1 MENNNNAKL
10 IMELTLYMI
19 IGISISLLFNVS
31 LILVGVW
38 LNVARPLYM
47 YYKIEEDKKDA
58 MMMVIKGTLKLAVF
72 LTLVDFGMK
81 RFGFNGLHLF
91 K

>member
-1 MENNNNAKL
+1 MENKNNAKL

-38 LNVARPLYM
+38 LNVARPIYM

-81 RFGFNGLHLF
+81 LFGLNGFPLF

>member
-1 MENNNNAKL
+1 
-10 IMELTLYMI
+10 MI

-38 LNVARPLYM
+38 LNVARPIYM

-81 RFGFNGLHLF
+81 LFGLNGFPLF